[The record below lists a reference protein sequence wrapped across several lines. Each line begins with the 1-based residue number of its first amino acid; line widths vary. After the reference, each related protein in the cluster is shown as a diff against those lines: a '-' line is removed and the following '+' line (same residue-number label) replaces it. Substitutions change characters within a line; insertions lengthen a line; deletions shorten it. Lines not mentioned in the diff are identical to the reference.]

1 MFDISLED
9 YLLNLENDL
18 YLNKISFME
27 YLNLCNM
34 SYNYVV
40 DDNMISYERSWTYWR
55 MVNKLQNLISNP
67 KTFRNK
73 QKKYVKTKS
82 KLNIM
87 IKNDIL
93 SV

>member
-40 DDNMISYERSWTYWR
+40 DDKMISYERSWIYWR

-67 KTFRNK
+67 KTFGNK

-87 IKNDIL
+87 IKNDLL

>member
-18 YLNKISFME
+18 YSNKISFME

-34 SYNYVV
+34 SYYYVV
-40 DDNMISYERSWTYWR
+40 DDNMISYEHSWIYWR

-87 IKNDIL
+87 IKNDLL

>member
-1 MFDISLED
+1 MCDISLED

-18 YLNKISFME
+18 YSNKISFME

-34 SYNYVV
+34 SNYYVV
-40 DDNMISYERSWTYWR
+40 DDNMISYERTWIYWR

-87 IKNDIL
+87 IKNDLL